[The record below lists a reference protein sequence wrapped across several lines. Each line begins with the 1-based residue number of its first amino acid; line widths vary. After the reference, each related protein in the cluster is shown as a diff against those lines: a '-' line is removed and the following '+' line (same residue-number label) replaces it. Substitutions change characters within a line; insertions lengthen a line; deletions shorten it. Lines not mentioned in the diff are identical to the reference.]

1 MELSLDNFQQAEH
14 IFGRTLLSIP
24 NVELW
29 TAYLDYIRRRNGL
42 NDPTGQARQVVN
54 QSYEFVLENIGQD
67 RDSGQIW
74 HDYIQFLKTGPG
86 QIGGSSWQDQQ
97 KVDVLRK
104 AYQRAICIPIP
115 NLHSLW
121 REYDQFEQSLN
132 KATVSGNHRIVDGKK
147 FINPYNRLESS
158 SRSDRLRT

>member
-1 MELSLDNFQQAEH
+1 MSHLRAGLTTLATTCNVLREH
-14 IFGRTLLSIP
+14 
-24 NVELW
+24 
-29 TAYLDYIRRRNGL
+29 RRRNGL

-86 QIGGSSWQDQQ
+86 QIGGNSWQDQQ